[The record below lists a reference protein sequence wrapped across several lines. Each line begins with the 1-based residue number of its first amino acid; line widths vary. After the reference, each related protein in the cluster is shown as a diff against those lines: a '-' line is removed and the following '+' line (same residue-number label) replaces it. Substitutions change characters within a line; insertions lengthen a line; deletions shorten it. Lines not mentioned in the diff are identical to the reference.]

1 MKKLFIFLFALSCI
15 NILSFAQEQP
25 KHEFRA
31 SWMTTGY
38 GLDWPRQKTA
48 DAQKVELQQKLDA
61 LVAGN
66 HNAVCLQ
73 VRSFSDA
80 IYKSSYEPWADCLT
94 GTRGQ
99 DPGYDPLAFAI
110 EEAHKRGLELH
121 VWVNPFRVTPSGV
134 LSTDDPVWKNAGQ
147 WIIKYNNSSFSGQ
160 IIDPGYPEARDYV
173 HNVFMEIVNNYD
185 IDGILMD
192 DYFYAYGGTNNE
204 DADSRSK
211 HLYKVTDADKDN
223 SYIDDWRRANV
234 DSVVHRLYRDL
245 QKTKPWVRFGMG
257 TPGNWSNK
265 ATAGSYYGISLPATT
280 AMESYDALYC
290 NPVEWAKQGWVDYLN
305 PQVYWSTTA
314 KKGDYDILTPWWA
327 KKICE
332 HFSNKLPNGQKVH
345 FFASQ
350 GACYAYDSDGM
361 EGYNDG
367 VAEIQRQIDVNRAN
381 LSSGY
386 TGSVLFSTSSAILM
400 RNELRESHFKYKAL
414 PPAMSWK
421 SKTTLDAPTNLTVKD
436 TVLIWEHPSA
446 ERFTIYCYPRE
457 TKNTST
463 KATSSTIPTQ
473 EELWA
478 SYKTASGLTGLGN
491 LSEITAQETPCK
503 VICTKLTATE
513 VQKAFANTDWTW
525 LKNYITKVQ
534 NSQKGNAVATSTV
547 PELTDDLTTA
557 AWRYAIAAFFLQT
570 QYDAW
575 PYSADFT
582 TAGQS
587 SAWGPAY
594 LGEEEG
600 SNDDS
605 NTGNDNS
612 ENSDNNITSNTPA
625 PEYLKTVVYGNSC
638 RLDGWGDLSQYT
650 IAVYSY
656 DRYGVEHAAG
666 YYEGTEIYEPK
677 VAIYWELDGGTVDV
691 TLPTFVTERYVLPI
705 PTKEGYEF
713 GGWYNTKAM
722 RGKKITEIPAGWEG
736 TLYAKWTETEQKPEI
751 VWELNGGSID
761 EDLPTFVR
769 ETYVLPTPYKE
780 DNDFD
785 GWYSTAD
792 FQENT
797 SLTEIPANWK
807 GTLYAKWKPTTALHS
822 ISINEKMEVYDVM
835 GRLVGTTLPSGTG
848 IFLVKQGNNTY
859 KIVL

>member
-1 MKKLFIFLFALSCI
+1 MKKIFLFLFTLAIGASSL
-15 NILSFAQEQP
+15 FANP

-38 GLDWPRQKTA
+38 GIDWPRQKNA
-48 DAQKVELQQKLDA
+48 EAQKAELQQKLDA

-73 VRSFSDA
+73 VRSFCDA

-94 GTRGQ
+94 GTRGK

-121 VWVNPFRVTPSGV
+121 VWVNPFRVTASGV
-134 LSTDDPVWKNAGQ
+134 LPDSDLVVQNAGQ
-147 WIIKYNNSSFSGQ
+147 WIIKYNNSSFKGQ

-173 HNVFMEIVNNYD
+173 HKVLMEIVNNYD

-192 DYFYAYGGTNNE
+192 DYFYAYGGTNTE

-211 HLYKVTDADKDN
+211 HLYKVTDADRDN

-280 AMESYDALYC
+280 AMESYDYLYC

-327 KKICE
+327 KKVCE
-332 HFSNKLPNGQKVH
+332 NFSNKLPNGQKVH

-350 GACYAYDSDGM
+350 GACYVYDNDGM

-386 TGSVLFSTSSAILM
+386 TGSVFFSTSSAILM
-400 RNELRESHFKYKAL
+400 RNELRESHFQYKAL
-414 PPAMSWK
+414 PPAMDWK
-421 SKTTLDAPTNLTVKD
+421 SKTTLAAPTNIQVKD
-436 TVLIWEHPSA
+436 TVMSWEHPPA
-446 ERFTIYCYPRE
+446 ERFTVYISPRGSKGIAA
-457 TKNTST
+457 KNN
-463 KATSSTIPTQ
+463 AAAATIPTQ

-478 SYKTASGLTGLGN
+478 SYKTAAGLSGLGTLTEIKTGDMV
-491 LSEITAQETPCK
+491 AACK
-503 VICTKLTATE
+503 AICTKLNATE
-513 VQKAFANTDWTW
+513 VQKAFSNTDWAW
-525 LKNYITKVQ
+525 LKNYLTKVQ
-534 NSQKGNAVATSTV
+534 NAQKGTAIGSGSV
-547 PELTDDLTTA
+547 PELTDDLTQA
-557 AWRYAIAAFFLQT
+557 SWRYAVAAFFLQT
-570 QYDAW
+570 QYTAW

-582 TAGQS
+582 TAGQP

-594 LGEEEG
+594 LGEDNG
-600 SNDDS
+600 SGDNG
-605 NTGNDNS
+605 GNNQGNNS
-612 ENSDNNITSNTPA
+612 GSDTYNTPA
-625 PEYLKTVVYGNSC
+625 PEYLKTVVYGQSC
-638 RLDGWGDLSQYT
+638 RMDGWGDLSQYT
-650 IAVYSY
+650 IAIYSY
-656 DRYGVEHAAG
+656 DRFGVEHAAA
-666 YYEGTEIYEPK
+666 YYEGNEVYEPK
-677 VAIYWELDGGTVDV
+677 VSIYWELDGGTVDV
-691 TLPTFVTERYVLPI
+691 DLPTYVTERYVLPI
-705 PTKEGYEF
+705 PHKQGYDF
-713 GGWYNTKAM
+713 DCWRSVKTT
-722 RGKKITEIPAGWEG
+722 RGQKITEIPAGWEG
-736 TLYAKWTETEQKPEI
+736 TLYAFWKKNSSAVEDIQ
-751 VWELNGGSID
+751 LNGTI
-761 EDLPTFVR
+761 
-769 ETYVLPTPYKE
+769 
-780 DNDFD
+780 
-785 GWYSTAD
+785 
-792 FQENT
+792 
-797 SLTEIPANWK
+797 
-807 GTLYAKWKPTTALHS
+807 
-822 ISINEKMEVYDVM
+822 EVYDIM
-835 GRLVGTTLPSGTG
+835 GRFVGNELPTNQHGVF
-848 IFLVKQGNNTY
+848 IIIQGKNQA

>member
-1 MKKLFIFLFALSCI
+1 MKKIFLFLFTLAIGITTLYA
-15 NILSFAQEQP
+15 NP

-38 GLDWPRQKTA
+38 GLDWPRNKTI
-48 DAQKVELQQKLDA
+48 DAQKAELQQKLDA
-61 LVAGN
+61 LVVGN

-73 VRSFSDA
+73 VRSFADA

-121 VWVNPFRVTPSGV
+121 VWVNPFRVTPSGT

-173 HNVFMEIVNNYD
+173 HKVFMEIVNNYD

-192 DYFYAYGGTNNE
+192 DYFYAYGGTNTE

-257 TPGNWSNK
+257 TPGHWSNK

-280 AMESYDALYC
+280 AMESYDYLYC
-290 NPVEWAKQGWVDYLN
+290 NPVEWAKKGWVDYLN

-327 KKICE
+327 KKVCE
-332 HFSNKLPNGQKVH
+332 NFSNKLPNGQKVH

-350 GACYAYDSDGM
+350 GACYVYDNDGM

-386 TGSVLFSTSSAILM
+386 TGSVFFSTSSAILM

-414 PPAMSWK
+414 PPAMTWK
-421 SKTTLDAPTNLTVKD
+421 SKTTLAAPTNVKVKD
-436 TVLIWEHPSA
+436 TVMTWEHPTA
-446 ERFTIYCYPRE
+446 ERFTIYIYPRGS
-457 TKNTST
+457 KGIAAKDNAAA
-463 KATSSTIPTQ
+463 ATVPTQ
-473 EELWA
+473 EELWTNF
-478 SYKTASGLTGLGN
+478 KTDAGLSGLGTLATINTGDMVA
-491 LSEITAQETPCK
+491 SCK
-503 VICTKLTATE
+503 TICTKLNAAE
-513 VQKAFANTDWTW
+513 VQKAFSNSNWTW
-525 LKNYITKVQ
+525 LKNYIAKVQ
-534 NSQKGNAVATSTV
+534 NAQKGNAVATSTV
-547 PELTDDLTTA
+547 PELTDDLTA
-557 AWRYAIAAFFLQT
+557 ATWRYAIAAFFLQT
-570 QYDAW
+570 QYTAW

-582 TAGQS
+582 TAGQP

-594 LGEEEG
+594 LGEDTG
-600 SNDDS
+600 SGDNG
-605 NTGNDNS
+605 GNNSGDNGG
-612 ENSDNNITSNTPA
+612 NSQPDTYNTPA
-625 PEYLKTVVYGNSC
+625 PEYLKTVVYGKSC
-638 RLDGWGDLSQYT
+638 RMDGWGDLST
-650 IAVYSY
+650 KTVAIYSY
-656 DRYGVEHAAG
+656 DRFGVEHAAA
-666 YYEGTEIYEPK
+666 YYEGNEVYEPK
-677 VAIYWELDGGTVDV
+677 VEIFWELDGGKVDGE
-691 TLPTFVTERYVLPI
+691 LPTYVTERYVLPI
-705 PTKEGYEF
+705 PVKYGYNFDCWRSVE
-713 GGWYNTKAM
+713 TT
-722 RGKKITEIPAGWEG
+722 RGQKLTEIPAGW
-736 TLYAKWTETEQKPEI
+736 
-751 VWELNGGSID
+751 
-761 EDLPTFVR
+761 
-769 ETYVLPTPYKE
+769 
-780 DNDFD
+780 
-785 GWYSTAD
+785 
-792 FQENT
+792 
-797 SLTEIPANWK
+797 K
-807 GTLYAKWKPTTALHS
+807 GTLYAFWKKWSTDITD
-822 ISINEKMEVYDVM
+822 ITWNEQTQVYDIM
-835 GRLVGTTLPSGTG
+835 GRFVGNELPTDQHGVF
-848 IFLVKQGNNTY
+848 IVIQGKNKV

>member
-1 MKKLFIFLFALSCI
+1 MKKIFLFLFTLAVGITTLYA
-15 NILSFAQEQP
+15 NP

-48 DAQKVELQQKLDA
+48 DAQKAELQQKLDA

-94 GTRGQ
+94 GTRGK

-121 VWVNPFRVTPSGV
+121 VWVNPFRVTASGV
-134 LSTDDPVWKNAGQ
+134 LPDSDLVVQNAGQ

-173 HNVFMEIVNNYD
+173 HKVFMEIVNNYD

-192 DYFYAYGGTNNE
+192 DYFYAYGGTNTE

-265 ATAGSYYGISLPATT
+265 GTAGSYYGISLPATT
-280 AMESYDALYC
+280 AMESYDYLYC
-290 NPVEWAKQGWVDYLN
+290 NPVEWAKKGWVDYLN

-327 KKICE
+327 KKVCE

-350 GACYAYDSDGM
+350 GACYVYDNDGM

-386 TGSVLFSTSSAILM
+386 TGSVFFSTSSAILM
-400 RNELRESHFKYKAL
+400 RNELRESHFQYKAL
-414 PPAMSWK
+414 PPAMDWK
-421 SKTTLDAPTNLTVKD
+421 SKTKLAAPTNIQVKD
-436 TVLIWEHPSA
+436 TVMSWEHPTA
-446 ERFTIYCYPRE
+446 ERFTVYIYPRE
-457 TKNTST
+457 TAKDS
-463 KATSSTIPTQ
+463 
-473 EELWA
+473 
-478 SYKTASGLTGLGN
+478 
-491 LSEITAQETPCK
+491 
-503 VICTKLTATE
+503 
-513 VQKAFANTDWTW
+513 
-525 LKNYITKVQ
+525 
-534 NSQKGNAVATSTV
+534 
-547 PELTDDLTTA
+547 A
-557 AWRYAIAAFFLQT
+557 A
-570 QYDAW
+570 
-575 PYSADFT
+575 
-582 TAGQS
+582 
-587 SAWGPAY
+587 
-594 LGEEEG
+594 
-600 SNDDS
+600 
-605 NTGNDNS
+605 
-612 ENSDNNITSNTPA
+612 A
-625 PEYLKTVVYGNSC
+625 PEYLKTVVYGKSC
-638 RLDGWGDLSQYT
+638 RMDGWGDLSKLT
-650 IAVYSY
+650 VAIYSY
-656 DRYGVEHAAG
+656 DRFGVEHAAA
-666 YYEGTEIYEPK
+666 YYEGDEVYEPK
-677 VAIYWELDGGTVDV
+677 VAIHWELDGGTVDV
-691 TLPTFVTERYVLPI
+691 DLPTYVTERYVLPI
-705 PTKEGYEF
+705 PTKKGYDF
-713 GGWYNTKAM
+713 DCWRSVKTT
-722 RGKKITEIPAGWEG
+722 RGQKITEIPAGWEG
-736 TLYAKWTETEQKPEI
+736 TLYAFWKKNSSAVEDIQF
-751 VWELNGGSID
+751 NGTI
-761 EDLPTFVR
+761 
-769 ETYVLPTPYKE
+769 
-780 DNDFD
+780 
-785 GWYSTAD
+785 
-792 FQENT
+792 
-797 SLTEIPANWK
+797 
-807 GTLYAKWKPTTALHS
+807 
-822 ISINEKMEVYDVM
+822 EVYDIM
-835 GRLVGTTLPSGTG
+835 GRFVGNELPTNQHGVF
-848 IFLVKQGNNTY
+848 IIIQGKNQA

>member
-1 MKKLFIFLFALSCI
+1 MKKIFLFLFTLAIGITTLYA
-15 NILSFAQEQP
+15 NP

-38 GLDWPRQKTA
+38 GLDWPKNKTI
-48 DAQKVELQQKLDA
+48 DAQKAELQQKLDA
-61 LVAGN
+61 LVVGN

-73 VRSFSDA
+73 VRSFADA

-121 VWVNPFRVTPSGV
+121 VWVNPFRVTPSGT

-173 HNVFMEIVNNYD
+173 HKVFMEIVNNYD

-192 DYFYAYGGTNNE
+192 DYFYAYGGTNTE

-257 TPGNWSNK
+257 TPGHWSNK

-280 AMESYDALYC
+280 AMESYDYLYC
-290 NPVEWAKQGWVDYLN
+290 NPVEWAKKGWVDYLN

-327 KKICE
+327 KKVCE
-332 HFSNKLPNGQKVH
+332 NFSNKLPNGQKVH

-350 GACYAYDSDGM
+350 GACYVYDNDGM

-400 RNELRESHFKYKAL
+400 RNDLRESHFKFKAL

-421 SKTTLDAPTNLTVKD
+421 SKTTLAAPTNVKVKD
-436 TVLIWEHPSA
+436 TVMSWEHPTA
-446 ERFTIYCYPRE
+446 ERFTIYIYPRGS
-457 TKNTST
+457 KGIAAKDNAAA
-463 KATSSTIPTQ
+463 ATVPTQ
-473 EELWA
+473 EELWTNF
-478 SYKTASGLTGLGN
+478 KTDAGLSGLGTLATINTGDMVA
-491 LSEITAQETPCK
+491 SCK
-503 VICTKLTATE
+503 TICTKLNAAE
-513 VQKAFANTDWTW
+513 VQKAFSNSNWTW
-525 LKNYITKVQ
+525 LKNYIAKVQ
-534 NSQKGNAVATSTV
+534 NAQKGNAVATSTV
-547 PELTDDLTTA
+547 PELTDDLTA
-557 AWRYAIAAFFLQT
+557 ATWRYAIAAFFLQT
-570 QYDAW
+570 QYTAW

-582 TAGQS
+582 TAGQP

-594 LGEEEG
+594 LGEDTG
-600 SNDDS
+600 SGDNG
-605 NTGNDNS
+605 GNNSGDNGG
-612 ENSDNNITSNTPA
+612 NSQPDTYNTPA
-625 PEYLKTVVYGNSC
+625 PEYLKTVVYGKSC
-638 RLDGWGDLSQYT
+638 RMDGWGDLST
-650 IAVYSY
+650 KTVAIYSY
-656 DRYGVEHAAG
+656 DRFGVEHAAA
-666 YYEGTEIYEPK
+666 YYEGNEVYEPK
-677 VAIYWELDGGTVDV
+677 VEIFWELDGGKVDGE
-691 TLPTFVTERYVLPI
+691 LPTYVTERYVLPI
-705 PTKEGYEF
+705 PLKYGYDF
-713 GGWYNTKAM
+713 DCWRSVKTT
-722 RGKKITEIPAGWEG
+722 RGQKLTEIPAGW
-736 TLYAKWTETEQKPEI
+736 
-751 VWELNGGSID
+751 
-761 EDLPTFVR
+761 
-769 ETYVLPTPYKE
+769 
-780 DNDFD
+780 
-785 GWYSTAD
+785 
-792 FQENT
+792 
-797 SLTEIPANWK
+797 K
-807 GTLYAKWKPTTALHS
+807 GTLYAFWKKWSTDITD
-822 ISINEKMEVYDVM
+822 ITWNEQTQVYDIM
-835 GRLVGTTLPSGTG
+835 GRFVGNELPTDQHGVF
-848 IFLVKQGNNTY
+848 IVIQGKNKV

>member
-1 MKKLFIFLFALSCI
+1 MKKILLFLFTLAIGITTLYA
-15 NILSFAQEQP
+15 NP

-38 GLDWPRQKTA
+38 GLDWPRNKTI
-48 DAQKVELQQKLDA
+48 DAQKAELQQKLDA
-61 LVAGN
+61 LVVGN

-73 VRSFSDA
+73 VRSFADA

-121 VWVNPFRVTPSGV
+121 VWVNPFRVTPSGT

-173 HNVFMEIVNNYD
+173 HKVFMEIVNNYD

-192 DYFYAYGGTNNE
+192 DYFYAYGGTNTE

-257 TPGNWSNK
+257 TPGHWSNK

-280 AMESYDALYC
+280 AMESYDYLYC
-290 NPVEWAKQGWVDYLN
+290 NPVEWAKKGWVDYLN

-327 KKICE
+327 KKVCE
-332 HFSNKLPNGQKVH
+332 NFSNKLPNGQKVH

-350 GACYAYDSDGM
+350 GACYAYDNDGM

-414 PPAMSWK
+414 PPAMTWK
-421 SKTTLDAPTNLTVKD
+421 SKTTLAAPTNVKVKD
-436 TVLIWEHPSA
+436 TVMSWEHPNA
-446 ERFTIYCYPRE
+446 ERFTIYIYPRGS
-457 TKNTST
+457 KGIAAKDNAAA
-463 KATSSTIPTQ
+463 ATVPTQ

-478 SYKTASGLTGLGN
+478 SYKTAAGLSGLGTLA
-491 LSEITAQETPCK
+491 EIQNTKPCDNASDPCEHRK
-503 VICTKLTATE
+503 ICAKLDATM
-513 VQKAFANTDWTW
+513 VSNVFAKTEWAW
-525 LKNYITKVQ
+525 LKKYIQSVQ
-534 NSQKGNAVATSTV
+534 AD
-547 PELTDDLTTA
+547 LTDDLTAA
-557 AWRYAIAAFFLQT
+557 AWRYAIAAFFLQSQHT
-570 QYDAW
+570 AW
-575 PYSADFT
+575 PASADFT
-582 TAGQS
+582 TAGQP

-594 LGEEEG
+594 LGEDTG
-600 SNDDS
+600 SGDNGG
-605 NTGNDNS
+605 NTGGDSGN
-612 ENSDNNITSNTPA
+612 TSANTPA
-625 PEYLKTVVYGNSC
+625 PEYLKTVVYGKSC
-638 RLDGWGDLSQYT
+638 RMDGWGDLST
-650 IAVYSY
+650 KTVAIYSY
-656 DRYGVEHAAG
+656 DRFGVEHAAA
-666 YYEGTEIYEPK
+666 YYEGNEVYEPK
-677 VAIYWELDGGTVDV
+677 VEIFWELDGGKVDGE
-691 TLPTFVTERYVLPI
+691 LPTYVTERYVLPI
-705 PTKEGYEF
+705 PVKYGYNF
-713 GGWYNTKAM
+713 DCWRSVKTT
-722 RGKKITEIPAGWEG
+722 RGQKLTEIPAGW
-736 TLYAKWTETEQKPEI
+736 
-751 VWELNGGSID
+751 
-761 EDLPTFVR
+761 
-769 ETYVLPTPYKE
+769 
-780 DNDFD
+780 
-785 GWYSTAD
+785 
-792 FQENT
+792 
-797 SLTEIPANWK
+797 K
-807 GTLYAKWKPTTALHS
+807 GTLYAFWTKWPTDVTN
-822 ISINEKMEVYDVM
+822 IIWNDQIQVYDIM
-835 GRLVGTTLPSGTG
+835 GRFVGNELPTDQHGVF
-848 IFLVKQGNNTY
+848 IVIQGKNKV

>member
-1 MKKLFIFLFALSCI
+1 MKKILLFLFTLAVGISTVYA
-15 NILSFAQEQP
+15 NP
-25 KHEFRA
+25 KYEFRA

-38 GLDWPRQKTA
+38 GLDWPRQKTK
-48 DAQKVELQQKLDA
+48 DAQQTELKQKLDA

-73 VRSFSDA
+73 VRSFCDA

-99 DPGYDPLAFAI
+99 DPGYDPLQFAI

-121 VWVNPFRVTPSGV
+121 VWVNPFRVTPSGT

-147 WIIKYNNSSFSGQ
+147 WIIKYSNSSFSGQ

-173 HNVFMEIVNNYD
+173 HKVFMEIVNNYD

-192 DYFYAYGGTNNE
+192 DYFYAYGGTNSE

-280 AMESYDALYC
+280 AMESYDYLYC
-290 NPVEWAKQGWVDYLN
+290 NPVEWAKKGWVDYLN

-327 KKICE
+327 KKVCE
-332 HFSNKLPNGQKVH
+332 NFSNKLPNGQKVH

-350 GACYAYDSDGM
+350 GACYVYDSDGM

-400 RNELRESHFKYKAL
+400 RNELRESHFKFKAL

-421 SKTTLDAPTNLTVKD
+421 SKTALAAPTNVKVKD
-436 TVLIWEHPSA
+436 TVMSWEHPTA
-446 ERFTIYCYPRE
+446 ERFTVYIYPRGSKGIAA
-457 TKNTST
+457 KNNAAAASV
-463 KATSSTIPTQ
+463 PTQ

-478 SYKTASGLTGLGN
+478 SFKTAAGLSGLGT
-491 LSEITAQETPCK
+491 LSEIATQTTPCK

-513 VQKAFANTDWTW
+513 VQKAFSNASWTW
-525 LKNYITKVQ
+525 LKDYIARVQ
-534 NSQKGNAVATSTV
+534 NAQKGNAVATSTV
-547 PELTDDLTTA
+547 PELTDDLTA
-557 AWRYAIAAFFLQT
+557 ATWRYAIAAFFLQT
-570 QYDAW
+570 QYTAW

-582 TAGQS
+582 TAGQP

-594 LGEEEG
+594 LGEDTG
-600 SNDDS
+600 DNGGNNSGDNGG
-605 NTGNDNS
+605 NTS
-612 ENSDNNITSNTPA
+612 QPETYNTPA
-625 PEYLKTVVYGNSC
+625 PEYLKAVVYGKSC
-638 RLDGWGDLSQYT
+638 RMDGWGDLSQYT
-650 IAVYSY
+650 IAIYSY
-656 DRYGVEHAAG
+656 DRFGIEHAAA
-666 YYEGTEIYEPK
+666 YYEGNEVYEPK
-677 VAIYWELDGGTVDV
+677 VAIKWELDGGTVDV
-691 TLPTFVTERYVLPI
+691 DLPTYVTERYVLPI
-705 PTKEGYEF
+705 PHKQGYDF
-713 GGWYNTKAM
+713 DCWRSVKTT
-722 RGKKITEIPAGWEG
+722 RGQKITEIPAGWEG
-736 TLYAKWTETEQKPEI
+736 TLYAFWKKNSSAVEDIQW
-751 VWELNGGSID
+751 NASI
-761 EDLPTFVR
+761 
-769 ETYVLPTPYKE
+769 
-780 DNDFD
+780 
-785 GWYSTAD
+785 
-792 FQENT
+792 
-797 SLTEIPANWK
+797 
-807 GTLYAKWKPTTALHS
+807 
-822 ISINEKMEVYDVM
+822 EVYDIM
-835 GRLVGTTLPSGTG
+835 GRFVGNELPTDQHGVF
-848 IFLVKQGNNTY
+848 IVIQGENST
-859 KIVL
+859 KIIL

>member
-1 MKKLFIFLFALSCI
+1 MKKIFLFLFTLAIGITTLYA
-15 NILSFAQEQP
+15 NP

-38 GLDWPRQKTA
+38 GLDWPRNKTI
-48 DAQKVELQQKLDA
+48 DAQKAELQQKLDA
-61 LVAGN
+61 LVVGN

-73 VRSFSDA
+73 VRSFADA

-121 VWVNPFRVTPSGV
+121 VWVNPFRVTPSGT

-173 HNVFMEIVNNYD
+173 HKVFMEIVNNYD

-192 DYFYAYGGTNNE
+192 DYFYAYGGTNTE

-265 ATAGSYYGISLPATT
+265 GTAGSYYGISLPATT
-280 AMESYDALYC
+280 AMESYDYLYC
-290 NPVEWAKQGWVDYLN
+290 NPVEWAKKGWVDYLN

-327 KKICE
+327 KKVCE
-332 HFSNKLPNGQKVH
+332 NFSNKLPNGQKVH

-350 GACYAYDSDGM
+350 GACYVYDNDGM

-386 TGSVLFSTSSAILM
+386 TGSVFFSTSSAILM

-414 PPAMSWK
+414 PPAMTWK
-421 SKTTLDAPTNLTVKD
+421 SKTTLAAPTNVKVKD
-436 TVLIWEHPSA
+436 TVMTWEHPTA
-446 ERFTIYCYPRE
+446 ERFTIYIYPRGS
-457 TKNTST
+457 KGIAAKDNAAA
-463 KATSSTIPTQ
+463 ATVPTQ

-478 SYKTASGLTGLGN
+478 SFKTAAGLSGLGT
-491 LSEITAQETPCK
+491 LSEIKNTKPCDNASDPCEHRK
-503 VICTKLTATE
+503 ICAKLDATM
-513 VQKAFANTDWTW
+513 VSNVFAKTEWAW
-525 LKNYITKVQ
+525 LKKYIQSVQ
-534 NSQKGNAVATSTV
+534 AD
-547 PELTDDLTTA
+547 LTDDLTAA
-557 AWRYAIAAFFLQT
+557 AWRYAIAAFFLQSQHT
-570 QYDAW
+570 VW
-575 PYSADFT
+575 PASADFT
-582 TAGQS
+582 TAGQP

-594 LGEEEG
+594 LGEDTG
-600 SNDDS
+600 SGDNGG
-605 NTGNDNS
+605 NTGGDSGN
-612 ENSDNNITSNTPA
+612 TSANTPA
-625 PEYLKTVVYGNSC
+625 PEYLKTVVYGKSC
-638 RLDGWGDLSQYT
+638 RMDGWGDLST
-650 IAVYSY
+650 KTVAIYSY
-656 DRYGVEHAAG
+656 DRFGVEHAAA
-666 YYEGTEIYEPK
+666 YYEGNEVYEPK
-677 VAIYWELDGGTVDV
+677 VEIFWELDGGKVDGE
-691 TLPTFVTERYVLPI
+691 LPTYVTERYVLPI
-705 PTKEGYEF
+705 PVKYGYNF
-713 GGWYNTKAM
+713 DCWRSVKTT
-722 RGKKITEIPAGWEG
+722 RGQKLTEIPAGW
-736 TLYAKWTETEQKPEI
+736 
-751 VWELNGGSID
+751 
-761 EDLPTFVR
+761 
-769 ETYVLPTPYKE
+769 
-780 DNDFD
+780 
-785 GWYSTAD
+785 
-792 FQENT
+792 
-797 SLTEIPANWK
+797 K
-807 GTLYAKWKPTTALHS
+807 GTLYAFWKKWSTDITD
-822 ISINEKMEVYDVM
+822 ITWNEQTQVYDIM
-835 GRLVGTTLPSGTG
+835 GRFVGNELPTDQHGVF
-848 IFLVKQGNNTY
+848 IVIQGKNKV

>member
-1 MKKLFIFLFALSCI
+1 MKKIFLFLFTLAIGITTLYA
-15 NILSFAQEQP
+15 NP

-38 GLDWPRQKTA
+38 GLDWPKNKTI
-48 DAQKVELQQKLDA
+48 DAQKAELQQKLDA
-61 LVAGN
+61 LVVGN

-73 VRSFSDA
+73 VRSFADA

-121 VWVNPFRVTPSGV
+121 VWVNPFRVTPSGT

-173 HNVFMEIVNNYD
+173 HKVFMEIVNNYD

-192 DYFYAYGGTNNE
+192 DYFYAYGGTNTE

-257 TPGNWSNK
+257 TPGHWSNK

-280 AMESYDALYC
+280 AMESYDYLYC
-290 NPVEWAKQGWVDYLN
+290 NPVEWAKKGWVDYLN

-327 KKICE
+327 KKVCE
-332 HFSNKLPNGQKVH
+332 NFSNKLPNGQKVH

-350 GACYAYDSDGM
+350 GACYVYDNDGM

-386 TGSVLFSTSSAILM
+386 TGSVFFSTSSAILM

-414 PPAMSWK
+414 PPAMTWK
-421 SKTTLDAPTNLTVKD
+421 SKTTLAAPTNVKVKD
-436 TVLIWEHPSA
+436 TVMTWEHPTA
-446 ERFTIYCYPRE
+446 ERFTIYIYPRGS
-457 TKNTST
+457 KGIAAKDNAAA
-463 KATSSTIPTQ
+463 ATVPTQ
-473 EELWA
+473 EELWTNF
-478 SYKTASGLTGLGN
+478 KTDAGLSGLGTLATINTGDMVA
-491 LSEITAQETPCK
+491 SCK
-503 VICTKLTATE
+503 TICTKLNAAE
-513 VQKAFANTDWTW
+513 VQKAFSNSNWTW
-525 LKNYITKVQ
+525 LKNYIAKVQ
-534 NSQKGNAVATSTV
+534 NAQKGNAVATSTV
-547 PELTDDLTTA
+547 PELTDDLTA
-557 AWRYAIAAFFLQT
+557 ATWRYAIAAFFLQT
-570 QYDAW
+570 QYTAW

-582 TAGQS
+582 TAGQP

-594 LGEEEG
+594 LGEDTG
-600 SNDDS
+600 SGDNG
-605 NTGNDNS
+605 GNNSGDNGG
-612 ENSDNNITSNTPA
+612 NSQPDTYNTPA
-625 PEYLKTVVYGNSC
+625 PEYLKTVVYGKSC
-638 RLDGWGDLSQYT
+638 RMDGWGDLST
-650 IAVYSY
+650 KTVAIYSY
-656 DRYGVEHAAG
+656 DRFGVEHAAA
-666 YYEGTEIYEPK
+666 YYEGNEVYEPK
-677 VAIYWELDGGTVDV
+677 VEIFWELDGGKVDGD
-691 TLPTFVTERYVLPI
+691 LPTYVTERYVLPI
-705 PTKEGYEF
+705 PIKYGYNF
-713 GGWYNTKAM
+713 DCWRSVKTT
-722 RGKKITEIPAGWEG
+722 RGQKLTEIPAGW
-736 TLYAKWTETEQKPEI
+736 
-751 VWELNGGSID
+751 
-761 EDLPTFVR
+761 
-769 ETYVLPTPYKE
+769 
-780 DNDFD
+780 
-785 GWYSTAD
+785 
-792 FQENT
+792 
-797 SLTEIPANWK
+797 K
-807 GTLYAKWKPTTALHS
+807 GTLYAFWTKWPTDVTN
-822 ISINEKMEVYDVM
+822 IIWNDQIQVYEIRGRFVGNE
-835 GRLVGTTLPSGTG
+835 LPTDQHGVF
-848 IFLVKQGNNTY
+848 IVIQGKNKV

>member
-1 MKKLFIFLFALSCI
+1 MKKIFLFLFTLAIGITTLYA
-15 NILSFAQEQP
+15 NP

-38 GLDWPRQKTA
+38 GLDWPRNKTI
-48 DAQKVELQQKLDA
+48 DAQKAELQQKLDA
-61 LVAGN
+61 LVVGN

-73 VRSFSDA
+73 VRSFADA

-121 VWVNPFRVTPSGV
+121 VWVNPFRVTPSGT

-173 HNVFMEIVNNYD
+173 HKVFMEIVNNYD

-192 DYFYAYGGTNNE
+192 DYFYAYGGTNTE

-265 ATAGSYYGISLPATT
+265 GTAGSYYGISLPATT
-280 AMESYDALYC
+280 AMESYDYLYC
-290 NPVEWAKQGWVDYLN
+290 NPVEWAKKGWVDYLN

-327 KKICE
+327 KKVCE
-332 HFSNKLPNGQKVH
+332 NFSNKLPNGQKVH

-350 GACYAYDSDGM
+350 GACYVYDNDGM

-386 TGSVLFSTSSAILM
+386 TGSVFFSTSSAILM
-400 RNELRESHFKYKAL
+400 RNELRESHFQYKAL
-414 PPAMSWK
+414 PPAMTWK
-421 SKTTLDAPTNLTVKD
+421 SKTTLAAPTNVKVKD
-436 TVLIWEHPSA
+436 TVMSWEHPNA
-446 ERFTIYCYPRE
+446 ERFTIYIYPRGS
-457 TKNTST
+457 KGIAAKDNAAA
-463 KATSSTIPTQ
+463 ATVPTQ
-473 EELWA
+473 EELWT
-478 SYKTASGLTGLGN
+478 SFKTDAGLSGLGTLATINTGDMVA
-491 LSEITAQETPCK
+491 SCK
-503 VICTKLTATE
+503 AICTKLTATE
-513 VQKAFANTDWTW
+513 VQKAFSNSNWTW
-525 LKNYITKVQ
+525 LKNYIAKVQ
-534 NSQKGNAVATSTV
+534 NAQKGNAVATSTV
-547 PELTDDLTTA
+547 PELTDDLTA
-557 AWRYAIAAFFLQT
+557 ATWRYAIAAFFLQT
-570 QYDAW
+570 QYTAW

-582 TAGQS
+582 TAGQP

-594 LGEEEG
+594 LGEDTG
-600 SNDDS
+600 SGDNG
-605 NTGNDNS
+605 GNNSGDNGG
-612 ENSDNNITSNTPA
+612 NSQPDTYNTPA
-625 PEYLKTVVYGNSC
+625 PEYLKTVVYGKSC
-638 RLDGWGDLSQYT
+638 RMDGWGDLST
-650 IAVYSY
+650 KTVAIYSY
-656 DRYGVEHAAG
+656 DRFGVEHAAA
-666 YYEGTEIYEPK
+666 YYEGNEVYEPK
-677 VAIYWELDGGTVDV
+677 VEIFWELDGGKVDGD
-691 TLPTFVTERYVLPI
+691 LPTYVTERYVLPI
-705 PTKEGYEF
+705 PVKYGYNF
-713 GGWYNTKAM
+713 DCWRSVKTT
-722 RGKKITEIPAGWEG
+722 RGQKLTEIPAGW
-736 TLYAKWTETEQKPEI
+736 
-751 VWELNGGSID
+751 
-761 EDLPTFVR
+761 
-769 ETYVLPTPYKE
+769 
-780 DNDFD
+780 
-785 GWYSTAD
+785 
-792 FQENT
+792 
-797 SLTEIPANWK
+797 K
-807 GTLYAKWKPTTALHS
+807 GTLYAFWKKWPTDVTN
-822 ISINEKMEVYDVM
+822 IIWNDQIQVYDIM
-835 GRLVGTTLPSGTG
+835 GRFVGNELPTDQHGVF
-848 IFLVKQGNNTY
+848 IVIQGKNKV

>member
-1 MKKLFIFLFALSCI
+1 MKKIFLFLFTLAVGITTLYA
-15 NILSFAQEQP
+15 NP

-48 DAQKVELQQKLDA
+48 DAQKAELQQKLDA

-94 GTRGQ
+94 GTRGK

-121 VWVNPFRVTPSGV
+121 VWVNPFRVTASGV
-134 LSTDDPVWKNAGQ
+134 LPDSDLVVQNAGQ

-173 HNVFMEIVNNYD
+173 HKVFMEIVNNYD

-192 DYFYAYGGTNNE
+192 DYFYAYGGTNTE

-265 ATAGSYYGISLPATT
+265 GTAGSYYGISLPATT
-280 AMESYDALYC
+280 AMESYDYLYC

-327 KKICE
+327 KKVCE

-350 GACYAYDSDGM
+350 GACYVYDNDGM

-386 TGSVLFSTSSAILM
+386 TGSVFFSTSSAILM
-400 RNELRESHFKYKAL
+400 RNELRESHFQYKAL
-414 PPAMSWK
+414 PPAMDWK
-421 SKTTLDAPTNLTVKD
+421 SKTTLAAPTNIQVKD
-436 TVLIWEHPSA
+436 TVMSWEHPTA
-446 ERFTIYCYPRE
+446 ERFTVYIYPRE
-457 TKNTST
+457 TAK
-463 KATSSTIPTQ
+463 
-473 EELWA
+473 
-478 SYKTASGLTGLGN
+478 
-491 LSEITAQETPCK
+491 
-503 VICTKLTATE
+503 
-513 VQKAFANTDWTW
+513 D
-525 LKNYITKVQ
+525 
-534 NSQKGNAVATSTV
+534 NAA
-547 PELTDDLTTA
+547 
-557 AWRYAIAAFFLQT
+557 
-570 QYDAW
+570 
-575 PYSADFT
+575 
-582 TAGQS
+582 
-587 SAWGPAY
+587 
-594 LGEEEG
+594 
-600 SNDDS
+600 
-605 NTGNDNS
+605 
-612 ENSDNNITSNTPA
+612 A
-625 PEYLKTVVYGNSC
+625 PEYLKTVVYGKSC
-638 RLDGWGDLSQYT
+638 RMDGWGDLSTKT
-650 IAVYSY
+650 IAIYSY
-656 DRYGVEHAAG
+656 DRFGVEHAAA
-666 YYEGTEIYEPK
+666 YYEGNEVYEPK
-677 VAIYWELDGGTVDV
+677 VAIRWELDGGTVDV
-691 TLPTFVTERYVLPI
+691 DLPTYVTERYVLPI
-705 PTKEGYEF
+705 PTKKGYDF
-713 GGWYNTKAM
+713 DCWRSVKTT
-722 RGKKITEIPAGWEG
+722 RGQKITEIPAGWEG
-736 TLYAKWTETEQKPEI
+736 TLYAFWKKNSSAVEDIQF
-751 VWELNGGSID
+751 NGTI
-761 EDLPTFVR
+761 
-769 ETYVLPTPYKE
+769 
-780 DNDFD
+780 
-785 GWYSTAD
+785 
-792 FQENT
+792 
-797 SLTEIPANWK
+797 
-807 GTLYAKWKPTTALHS
+807 
-822 ISINEKMEVYDVM
+822 EVYDIM
-835 GRLVGTTLPSGTG
+835 GRFVGNQLPTDQHGVF
-848 IFLVKQGNNTY
+848 IIIQGKNQA

>member
-1 MKKLFIFLFALSCI
+1 MKKIFLFLFTLAIGITTLYA
-15 NILSFAQEQP
+15 NP

-38 GLDWPRQKTA
+38 GLDWPRNKTM
-48 DAQKVELQQKLDA
+48 DAQKAELQQKLDA
-61 LVAGN
+61 LVVGN

-73 VRSFSDA
+73 VRSFADA

-121 VWVNPFRVTPSGV
+121 VWVNPFRVTPSGT

-173 HNVFMEIVNNYD
+173 HKVFMEIVNNYD

-192 DYFYAYGGTNNE
+192 DYFYAYGGTNTE

-257 TPGNWSNK
+257 TPGHWSNK

-280 AMESYDALYC
+280 AMESYDYLYC
-290 NPVEWAKQGWVDYLN
+290 NPVEWAKKGWVDYLN

-327 KKICE
+327 KKVCE
-332 HFSNKLPNGQKVH
+332 NFSNKLPNGQKVH

-350 GACYAYDSDGM
+350 GACYAYDNDGM

-414 PPAMSWK
+414 PPAMTWK
-421 SKTTLDAPTNLTVKD
+421 SKTTLAAPTNVKVKD
-436 TVLIWEHPSA
+436 TVMTWEHPTA
-446 ERFTIYCYPRE
+446 ERFTIYIYPRGSKGIAA
-457 TKNTST
+457 KNNAAA
-463 KATSSTIPTQ
+463 ATVPTQ

-478 SYKTASGLTGLGN
+478 SFKTAAGLSGLGTLA
-491 LSEITAQETPCK
+491 EIQNTKPCDNASDPCEHRK
-503 VICTKLTATE
+503 ICAKLDATM
-513 VQKAFANTDWTW
+513 VSNVFAKTEWAW
-525 LKNYITKVQ
+525 LKKYIQSVQ
-534 NSQKGNAVATSTV
+534 AD
-547 PELTDDLTTA
+547 LTDDLTAA
-557 AWRYAIAAFFLQT
+557 AWRYAIAAFFLQSQHT
-570 QYDAW
+570 AW
-575 PYSADFT
+575 PASADFT
-582 TAGQS
+582 TAGQP

-594 LGEEEG
+594 LGEDTG
-600 SNDDS
+600 SGDNG
-605 NTGNDNS
+605 GNNSGDNGG
-612 ENSDNNITSNTPA
+612 NSQPDTYNTPA
-625 PEYLKTVVYGNSC
+625 PEYLKTVVYGKSC
-638 RLDGWGDLSQYT
+638 RMDGWGDLST
-650 IAVYSY
+650 KTVAIYSY
-656 DRYGVEHAAG
+656 DRFGVEHAAA
-666 YYEGTEIYEPK
+666 YYEGNEVYEPK
-677 VAIYWELDGGTVDV
+677 VEIFWELDGGKVDGE
-691 TLPTFVTERYVLPI
+691 LPTYVTERYVLPI
-705 PTKEGYEF
+705 PVKYGYNF
-713 GGWYNTKAM
+713 DCWRSVKTT
-722 RGKKITEIPAGWEG
+722 RGQKLTEIPAGW
-736 TLYAKWTETEQKPEI
+736 
-751 VWELNGGSID
+751 
-761 EDLPTFVR
+761 
-769 ETYVLPTPYKE
+769 
-780 DNDFD
+780 
-785 GWYSTAD
+785 
-792 FQENT
+792 
-797 SLTEIPANWK
+797 K
-807 GTLYAKWKPTTALHS
+807 GTLYAFWTKWPTDVTN
-822 ISINEKMEVYDVM
+822 IIWNDQIQVYDIM
-835 GRLVGTTLPSGTG
+835 GRFVGNELPTDQHGVF
-848 IFLVKQGNNTY
+848 IVIQGKNKV

>member
-1 MKKLFIFLFALSCI
+1 MKKIFLFLFTLAIGITTLYA
-15 NILSFAQEQP
+15 NP

-38 GLDWPRQKTA
+38 GLDWPRNKTI
-48 DAQKVELQQKLDA
+48 DAQKAELQQKLDA
-61 LVAGN
+61 LVVGN

-73 VRSFSDA
+73 VRSFADA

-121 VWVNPFRVTPSGV
+121 VWVNPFRVTPSGT

-173 HNVFMEIVNNYD
+173 HKVFMEIVNNYD

-192 DYFYAYGGTNNE
+192 DYFYAYGGTNTE

-257 TPGNWSNK
+257 TPGHWSNK

-280 AMESYDALYC
+280 AMESYDYLYC
-290 NPVEWAKQGWVDYLN
+290 NPVEWAKKGWVDYLN

-327 KKICE
+327 KKVCE
-332 HFSNKLPNGQKVH
+332 NFSNKLPNGQKVH

-350 GACYAYDSDGM
+350 GACYAYDNDGM

-414 PPAMSWK
+414 PPAMTWK
-421 SKTTLDAPTNLTVKD
+421 SKTTLAAPTNVKVKD
-436 TVLIWEHPSA
+436 TVMTWEHPTA
-446 ERFTIYCYPRE
+446 ERFTIYIYPRGSKGIAA
-457 TKNTST
+457 KNNAAA
-463 KATSSTIPTQ
+463 ATVPTQ

-478 SYKTASGLTGLGN
+478 SFKTAAGLSGLGTLA
-491 LSEITAQETPCK
+491 EIQNTKPCDNASDPCEHRK
-503 VICTKLTATE
+503 ICAKLDATM
-513 VQKAFANTDWTW
+513 VSNVFAKTEWAW
-525 LKNYITKVQ
+525 LKKYIQSVQ
-534 NSQKGNAVATSTV
+534 AD
-547 PELTDDLTTA
+547 LTDDLTAA
-557 AWRYAIAAFFLQT
+557 AWRYAIAAFFLQSQHT
-570 QYDAW
+570 AW
-575 PYSADFT
+575 PASADFT
-582 TAGQS
+582 TAGQP

-594 LGEEEG
+594 LGEDTG
-600 SNDDS
+600 SGDNG
-605 NTGNDNS
+605 GNNSGDNGG
-612 ENSDNNITSNTPA
+612 NSQPDTYNTPA
-625 PEYLKTVVYGNSC
+625 PEYLKTVVYGKSC
-638 RLDGWGDLSQYT
+638 RMDGWGDLST
-650 IAVYSY
+650 KTVAIYSY
-656 DRYGVEHAAG
+656 DRFGVEHAAA
-666 YYEGTEIYEPK
+666 YYEGNEVYEPK
-677 VAIYWELDGGTVDV
+677 VEIFWELDGGKVDGE
-691 TLPTFVTERYVLPI
+691 LPTYVTERYVLPI
-705 PTKEGYEF
+705 PVKYGYNF
-713 GGWYNTKAM
+713 DCWRSVKTT
-722 RGKKITEIPAGWEG
+722 RGQKLTEIPAGW
-736 TLYAKWTETEQKPEI
+736 
-751 VWELNGGSID
+751 
-761 EDLPTFVR
+761 
-769 ETYVLPTPYKE
+769 
-780 DNDFD
+780 
-785 GWYSTAD
+785 
-792 FQENT
+792 
-797 SLTEIPANWK
+797 K
-807 GTLYAKWKPTTALHS
+807 GTLYAFWTKWPTDVTN
-822 ISINEKMEVYDVM
+822 IIWNDQIQVYDIM
-835 GRLVGTTLPSGTG
+835 GRFVGNELPTDQHGVF
-848 IFLVKQGNNTY
+848 IVIQGKNKV

>member
-1 MKKLFIFLFALSCI
+1 MKKIFLFLFTLAIGITTLYA
-15 NILSFAQEQP
+15 NP

-38 GLDWPRQKTA
+38 GLDWPKNKTI
-48 DAQKVELQQKLDA
+48 DAQKAELQQKLDA
-61 LVAGN
+61 LVVGN

-73 VRSFSDA
+73 VRSFADA

-121 VWVNPFRVTPSGV
+121 VWVNPFRVTPSGT

-173 HNVFMEIVNNYD
+173 HKVFMEIVNNYD

-192 DYFYAYGGTNNE
+192 DYFYAYGGTNTE

-257 TPGNWSNK
+257 TPGHWSNK

-280 AMESYDALYC
+280 AMESYDYLYC
-290 NPVEWAKQGWVDYLN
+290 NPVEWAKKGWVDYLN

-327 KKICE
+327 KKVCE
-332 HFSNKLPNGQKVH
+332 NFSNKLPNGQKVH

-350 GACYAYDSDGM
+350 GACYVYDNDGM

-386 TGSVLFSTSSAILM
+386 TGSVFFSTSSAILM

-414 PPAMSWK
+414 PPAMTWK
-421 SKTTLDAPTNLTVKD
+421 SKTTLAAPTNVKVKD
-436 TVLIWEHPSA
+436 TVMTWEHPTA
-446 ERFTIYCYPRE
+446 ERFTIYIYPRGS
-457 TKNTST
+457 KGIAAKDNAAA
-463 KATSSTIPTQ
+463 ATVPTQ
-473 EELWA
+473 EELWTNF
-478 SYKTASGLTGLGN
+478 KTDAGLSGLGTLATINTGDMVA
-491 LSEITAQETPCK
+491 SCK
-503 VICTKLTATE
+503 TICTKLNAAE
-513 VQKAFANTDWTW
+513 VQKAFSNSNWTW
-525 LKNYITKVQ
+525 LKNYIAKVQ
-534 NSQKGNAVATSTV
+534 NAQKGNAVATSTV
-547 PELTDDLTTA
+547 PELTDDLTA
-557 AWRYAIAAFFLQT
+557 ATWRYAIAAFFLQT
-570 QYDAW
+570 QYTAW

-582 TAGQS
+582 TAGQP

-594 LGEEEG
+594 LGEDTG
-600 SNDDS
+600 S
-605 NTGNDNS
+605 
-612 ENSDNNITSNTPA
+612 SDNGGNNSGDNGGNSQPDTYNTPA
-625 PEYLKTVVYGNSC
+625 PEYLKTVVYGKSC
-638 RLDGWGDLSQYT
+638 RMDGWGDLST
-650 IAVYSY
+650 KTVAIYSY
-656 DRYGVEHAAG
+656 DRFGVEHAAA
-666 YYEGTEIYEPK
+666 YYEGNEVYEPK
-677 VAIYWELDGGTVDV
+677 VEIFWELDGGKVDGE
-691 TLPTFVTERYVLPI
+691 LPTYVTERYVLPI
-705 PTKEGYEF
+705 PVKYGYNF
-713 GGWYNTKAM
+713 DCWRSVKTT
-722 RGKKITEIPAGWEG
+722 RGQKLTEIPAGW
-736 TLYAKWTETEQKPEI
+736 
-751 VWELNGGSID
+751 
-761 EDLPTFVR
+761 
-769 ETYVLPTPYKE
+769 
-780 DNDFD
+780 
-785 GWYSTAD
+785 
-792 FQENT
+792 
-797 SLTEIPANWK
+797 K
-807 GTLYAKWKPTTALHS
+807 GTLYAFWTKWPTDVTN
-822 ISINEKMEVYDVM
+822 IIWNDQIQVYDIM
-835 GRLVGTTLPSGTG
+835 GRFVGNELPTDQHGVF
-848 IFLVKQGNNTY
+848 IVIQGKNKV

>member
-1 MKKLFIFLFALSCI
+1 MKKIFLFLFTLAIGITTLYA
-15 NILSFAQEQP
+15 NP

-38 GLDWPRQKTA
+38 GLDWPRNKTI
-48 DAQKVELQQKLDA
+48 DAQKAELQQKLDA
-61 LVAGN
+61 LVVGN

-73 VRSFSDA
+73 VRSFADA

-121 VWVNPFRVTPSGV
+121 VWVNPFRVTPSGT

-173 HNVFMEIVNNYD
+173 HKVFMEIVNNYD

-192 DYFYAYGGTNNE
+192 DYFYAYGGTNTE

-265 ATAGSYYGISLPATT
+265 GTAGSYYGISLPATT
-280 AMESYDALYC
+280 AMESYDYLYC
-290 NPVEWAKQGWVDYLN
+290 NPVEWAKKGWVDYLN

-327 KKICE
+327 KKVCE
-332 HFSNKLPNGQKVH
+332 NFSNKLPNGQKVH

-350 GACYAYDSDGM
+350 GACYVYDNDGM

-386 TGSVLFSTSSAILM
+386 TGSVFFSTSSAILM
-400 RNELRESHFKYKAL
+400 RNELRESHFQYKAL
-414 PPAMSWK
+414 PPAMTWK
-421 SKTTLDAPTNLTVKD
+421 SKTTLAAPTNVKVKD
-436 TVLIWEHPSA
+436 TVMSWEHPNA
-446 ERFTIYCYPRE
+446 ERFTIYIYPRGS
-457 TKNTST
+457 KGIAAKDNAAA
-463 KATSSTIPTQ
+463 ATVPTQ
-473 EELWA
+473 EELWT
-478 SYKTASGLTGLGN
+478 SFKTDAGLSGLGTLATINNGDMVA
-491 LSEITAQETPCK
+491 SCK
-503 VICTKLTATE
+503 TICTKLNATE
-513 VQKAFANTDWTW
+513 VQKAFSNSNWTW
-525 LKNYITKVQ
+525 LKNYIAKVQ
-534 NSQKGNAVATSTV
+534 NAQKGNTVATSSV
-547 PELTDDLTTA
+547 PELTDDLTA
-557 AWRYAIAAFFLQT
+557 ATWRYAIAAFFLQT
-570 QYDAW
+570 QYTAW

-582 TAGQS
+582 TAGQP

-594 LGEEEG
+594 LGE
-600 SNDDS
+600 D
-605 NTGNDNS
+605 TGAGDNGGN
-612 ENSDNNITSNTPA
+612 NSGDNGGNSQPDTYNTPA
-625 PEYLKTVVYGNSC
+625 PEYLKTVVYGKSC
-638 RLDGWGDLSQYT
+638 RMDGWGDLST
-650 IAVYSY
+650 KTVAIYSY
-656 DRYGVEHAAG
+656 DRFGVEHAAA
-666 YYEGTEIYEPK
+666 YYEGNEVYEPK
-677 VAIYWELDGGTVDV
+677 VEIFWELDGGKVDGD
-691 TLPTFVTERYVLPI
+691 LPTYVTERYVLPI
-705 PTKEGYEF
+705 PVKYGYNF
-713 GGWYNTKAM
+713 DCWRSVKTT
-722 RGKKITEIPAGWEG
+722 RGQKLTEIPAGW
-736 TLYAKWTETEQKPEI
+736 
-751 VWELNGGSID
+751 
-761 EDLPTFVR
+761 
-769 ETYVLPTPYKE
+769 
-780 DNDFD
+780 
-785 GWYSTAD
+785 
-792 FQENT
+792 
-797 SLTEIPANWK
+797 K
-807 GTLYAKWKPTTALHS
+807 GTLYAFWKKWPTDVTN
-822 ISINEKMEVYDVM
+822 ITWNEQIQVYDLM
-835 GRLVGTTLPSGTG
+835 GRFVGNELPTDQHGVF
-848 IFLVKQGNNTY
+848 IVIQGKNKV

>member
-1 MKKLFIFLFALSCI
+1 MKKIFLFLFTLAIGASSL
-15 NILSFAQEQP
+15 FANP

-38 GLDWPRQKTA
+38 GIDWPRQKTA
-48 DAQKVELQQKLDA
+48 EAQKAELQQKLDA

-73 VRSFSDA
+73 VRSFCDA

-94 GTRGQ
+94 GTRGK

-121 VWVNPFRVTPSGV
+121 VWVNPFRVTASGV
-134 LSTDDPVWKNAGQ
+134 LPDSDLVVQNAGQ
-147 WIIKYNNSSFSGQ
+147 WIIKYNNSSFKGQ

-173 HNVFMEIVNNYD
+173 HKVLMEIVNNYD

-192 DYFYAYGGTNNE
+192 DYFYAYGGTNTE

-211 HLYKVTDADKDN
+211 HLYKVTDADRDN

-280 AMESYDALYC
+280 AMESYDYLYC

-327 KKICE
+327 KKVCE
-332 HFSNKLPNGQKVH
+332 NFSNKLPNGQKVH

-350 GACYAYDSDGM
+350 GACYVYDNDGM

-386 TGSVLFSTSSAILM
+386 TGSVFFSTSSAILM
-400 RNELRESHFKYKAL
+400 RNELRESHFQYKAL
-414 PPAMSWK
+414 PPAMDWK
-421 SKTTLDAPTNLTVKD
+421 SKTTLAAPTNIQVKD
-436 TVLIWEHPSA
+436 TVMSWEHPPA
-446 ERFTIYCYPRE
+446 ERFTVYISPRGSKGIAA
-457 TKNTST
+457 KNN
-463 KATSSTIPTQ
+463 AAAATIPTQ

-478 SYKTASGLTGLGN
+478 SYKTAAGLSGLGTLTEIKTGDMV
-491 LSEITAQETPCK
+491 AACK
-503 VICTKLTATE
+503 AICTKLNATE
-513 VQKAFANTDWTW
+513 VQKAFSNTDWAW
-525 LKNYITKVQ
+525 LKNYLTKVQ
-534 NSQKGNAVATSTV
+534 NAQKGTAIGSGSV
-547 PELTDDLTTA
+547 PELTDDLTQA
-557 AWRYAIAAFFLQT
+557 SWRYAVAAFFLQT
-570 QYDAW
+570 QYTAW

-582 TAGQS
+582 TAGQP

-594 LGEEEG
+594 LGEDNG
-600 SNDDS
+600 SGDNG
-605 NTGNDNS
+605 GNNQGNNS
-612 ENSDNNITSNTPA
+612 GSDTYNTPA
-625 PEYLKTVVYGNSC
+625 PEYLKTVVYGQSC
-638 RLDGWGDLSQYT
+638 RMDGWGDLSQYT
-650 IAVYSY
+650 IAIYSY
-656 DRYGVEHAAG
+656 DRFGVEHAAA
-666 YYEGTEIYEPK
+666 YYEGNEVYEPK
-677 VAIYWELDGGTVDV
+677 VSIYWELDGGTVDV
-691 TLPTFVTERYVLPI
+691 DLPTYVTERYVLPI
-705 PTKEGYEF
+705 PHKQGYDF
-713 GGWYNTKAM
+713 DCWRSVKTT
-722 RGKKITEIPAGWEG
+722 RGQKITEIPAGWEG
-736 TLYAKWTETEQKPEI
+736 TLYAFWKKNSSAVEDIQ
-751 VWELNGGSID
+751 LNGTI
-761 EDLPTFVR
+761 
-769 ETYVLPTPYKE
+769 
-780 DNDFD
+780 
-785 GWYSTAD
+785 
-792 FQENT
+792 
-797 SLTEIPANWK
+797 
-807 GTLYAKWKPTTALHS
+807 
-822 ISINEKMEVYDVM
+822 EVYDIM
-835 GRLVGTTLPSGTG
+835 GRFVGNELPTNQHGVF
-848 IFLVKQGNNTY
+848 IIIQGKNQA

>member
-1 MKKLFIFLFALSCI
+1 MKKILLFLFTLAVGISTLYA
-15 NILSFAQEQP
+15 NP

-38 GLDWPRQKTA
+38 GIDWPKAKTA
-48 DAQKVELQQKLDA
+48 DAQKTELQQKLNA

-73 VRSFSDA
+73 VRSFCDA

-121 VWVNPFRVTPSGV
+121 VWVNPFRVTPSGT

-173 HNVFMEIVNNYD
+173 HKVFMEIVNNYD

-192 DYFYAYGGTNNE
+192 DYFYAYGGTYSE
-204 DADSRSK
+204 DADSK
-211 HLYKVTDADKDN
+211 NKYCYAWKQNTTKYDN
-223 SYIDDWRRANV
+223 DGDNDYTDDWRRANV

-265 ATAGSYYGISLPATT
+265 PRAASYYGINLPATT

-327 KKICE
+327 KKVCE
-332 HFSNKLPNGQKVH
+332 NFSNKLPNGQKVH

-350 GACYAYDSDGM
+350 GACYVYDNDGM

-414 PPAMSWK
+414 PPAMDWK
-421 SKTTLDAPTNLTVKD
+421 SKTKLAAPTNIKVKD
-436 TVLIWEHPSA
+436 TVMTWEHPTA
-446 ERFTIYCYPRE
+446 ERFTIYIYPRGS
-457 TKNTST
+457 KGIAAKDNAAA
-463 KATSSTIPTQ
+463 ATVPTQ
-473 EELWA
+473 EELWT
-478 SYKTASGLTGLGN
+478 SYKTAAGLSGLGTLAEIKTGDMVA
-491 LSEITAQETPCK
+491 SCK
-503 VICTKLTATE
+503 TICTKLNATE
-513 VQKAFANTDWTW
+513 VQKAFSNSNWTW
-525 LKNYITKVQ
+525 LKNYIAKVQ
-534 NSQKGNAVATSTV
+534 NAQKGNTVATSSV
-547 PELTDDLTTA
+547 PELTDDLTA
-557 AWRYAIAAFFLQT
+557 ATWRYAIAAFFLQT
-570 QYDAW
+570 QYTAW

-582 TAGQS
+582 TAGQP

-594 LGEEEG
+594 LGE
-600 SNDDS
+600 D
-605 NTGNDNS
+605 T
-612 ENSDNNITSNTPA
+612 SDNGGNTNQPETYNTPA
-625 PEYLKTVVYGNSC
+625 PEYLKTVVYGKSC
-638 RLDGWGDLSQYT
+638 RMDGWGDLST
-650 IAVYSY
+650 KTVAIYSY
-656 DRYGVEHAAG
+656 DRYGVEHAAA
-666 YYEGTEIYEPK
+666 YYEGNEVYEPK

-691 TLPTFVTERYVLPI
+691 DLPTYVTERYVLPI
-705 PTKEGYEF
+705 PHKQGYDFEG
-713 GGWYNTKAM
+713 WRSVKTI
-722 RGKKITEIPAGWEG
+722 RGQKLTEIPAGWEG
-736 TLYAKWTETEQKPEI
+736 TLYAFWKKNSSAVEDIQF
-751 VWELNGGSID
+751 NGSI
-761 EDLPTFVR
+761 
-769 ETYVLPTPYKE
+769 
-780 DNDFD
+780 
-785 GWYSTAD
+785 
-792 FQENT
+792 
-797 SLTEIPANWK
+797 
-807 GTLYAKWKPTTALHS
+807 
-822 ISINEKMEVYDVM
+822 EVYDIM
-835 GRLVGTTLPSGTG
+835 GRYVGNELPTDQHGVF
-848 IFLVKQGNNTY
+848 IIIQGKN
-859 KIVL
+859 KAKVVL

>member
-1 MKKLFIFLFALSCI
+1 MKKIFLFLFTLAIGITTLYA
-15 NILSFAQEQP
+15 NP

-38 GLDWPRQKTA
+38 GLDWPKNKTI
-48 DAQKVELQQKLDA
+48 DAQKAELQQKLDA
-61 LVAGN
+61 LVVGN

-73 VRSFSDA
+73 VRSFADA

-121 VWVNPFRVTPSGV
+121 VWVNPFRVTPSGT

-173 HNVFMEIVNNYD
+173 HKVFMEIVNNYD

-192 DYFYAYGGTNNE
+192 DYFYAYGGTNTE

-257 TPGNWSNK
+257 TPGHWSNK

-280 AMESYDALYC
+280 AMESYDYLYC
-290 NPVEWAKQGWVDYLN
+290 NPVEWAKKGWVDYLN

-327 KKICE
+327 KKVCE
-332 HFSNKLPNGQKVH
+332 NFSNKLPNGQKVH

-350 GACYAYDSDGM
+350 GACYVYDNDGM

-400 RNELRESHFKYKAL
+400 RNDLRESHFKFKAF

-421 SKTTLDAPTNLTVKD
+421 SKTTLAAPTNVKVKD
-436 TVLIWEHPSA
+436 TVMSWEHPTA
-446 ERFTIYCYPRE
+446 ERFTIYIYPRGS
-457 TKNTST
+457 KGIAAKDNAAA
-463 KATSSTIPTQ
+463 ATVPTQ
-473 EELWA
+473 EELWTNF
-478 SYKTASGLTGLGN
+478 KTDAGLSGLGTLATINTGDMVA
-491 LSEITAQETPCK
+491 SCK
-503 VICTKLTATE
+503 TICTKLNAAE
-513 VQKAFANTDWTW
+513 VQKAFSNSNWTW
-525 LKNYITKVQ
+525 LKNYIAKVQ
-534 NSQKGNAVATSTV
+534 NAQKGNAVATSTV
-547 PELTDDLTTA
+547 PELTDDLTA
-557 AWRYAIAAFFLQT
+557 ATWRYAIAAFFLQT
-570 QYDAW
+570 QYTAW

-582 TAGQS
+582 TAGQP

-594 LGEEEG
+594 LGEDTG
-600 SNDDS
+600 SGDNG
-605 NTGNDNS
+605 GNNSGDNGG
-612 ENSDNNITSNTPA
+612 NSQPDTYNTPA
-625 PEYLKTVVYGNSC
+625 PEYLKTVVYGKSC
-638 RLDGWGDLSQYT
+638 RMDGWGDLST
-650 IAVYSY
+650 KTVAIYSY
-656 DRYGVEHAAG
+656 DRFGVEHAAA
-666 YYEGTEIYEPK
+666 YYEGNEVYEPK
-677 VAIYWELDGGTVDV
+677 VEIFWELDGGKVDGE
-691 TLPTFVTERYVLPI
+691 LPTYVTERYVLPI
-705 PTKEGYEF
+705 PVKYGYNF
-713 GGWYNTKAM
+713 DCWRSVKTT
-722 RGKKITEIPAGWEG
+722 RGQKLTEIPAGW
-736 TLYAKWTETEQKPEI
+736 
-751 VWELNGGSID
+751 
-761 EDLPTFVR
+761 
-769 ETYVLPTPYKE
+769 
-780 DNDFD
+780 
-785 GWYSTAD
+785 
-792 FQENT
+792 
-797 SLTEIPANWK
+797 K
-807 GTLYAKWKPTTALHS
+807 GTLYAFWKKWSTDITD
-822 ISINEKMEVYDVM
+822 ITWNEQTQVYDIM
-835 GRLVGTTLPSGTG
+835 GRFVGNELPTDQHGVF
-848 IFLVKQGNNTY
+848 IVIQGKNKV